1 LFVSTVVIGTPI
13 GGYPGLQDWEEL
25 IRTDKRKQHENHSNV
40 CSILVGDRIRVCG
53 VSKTSVHRAFRYRF
67 YPTEDQTAVLS
78 RTFGC
83 VRLVYNKAL
92 EARTIAWREQQRRI
106 GYVESSALLT
116 GWKRTEDL
124 AFLNDVSS
132 VPLQQGLR
140 HLQTAFTNFFG
151 KRARYPRF
159 KSRKRSRCSAEYT
172 RSGFRWRNGQL
183 TLAKMAEPL
192 AIVWS
197 RPLPEGS
204 EPSTVTISRDPAGR
218 WHCSILIKTIVQHLP
233 LTTAEI
239 GIDAGITSLLT
250 LDHPIPG
257 MTDDQGKIDNP
268 RHERRDRDR
277 LVRAQR
283 VLARKTI
290 GSHNWAKARIAV
302 ARVHA
307 RIADRRRDL
316 LHTLST
322 RLVRDNQTIVIE
334 DLNVAGMV
342 GNHCLARAIHDASW
356 SAFRAML
363 EYKATGYG
371 RTVIAVSR
379 WLPST
384 KTCSGCG
391 QVKAVM
397 PLRERVFHCDRC
409 GLVLDRDVNA
419 ARNVLAAGRAVT
431 ACGAGVRP
439 IRR

>member
-1 LFVSTVVIGTPI
+1 
-13 GGYPGLQDWEEL
+13 
-25 IRTDKRKQHENHSNV
+25 
-40 CSILVGDRIRVCG
+40 
-53 VSKTSVHRAFRYRF
+53 VSKTLVQRAFRYRF
-67 YPTEDQTAVLS
+67 YPTEGQAAELS

-92 EARTIAWREQQRRI
+92 EARTTAWREQQRRI
-106 GYVESSALLT
+106 GYAETSALLT
-116 GWKRTEDL
+116 AWKRTEDL
-124 AFLNDVSS
+124 AFLNEVSC

-140 HLQTAFTNFFG
+140 HLQAAFTNFYT

-172 RSGFRWRNGQL
+172 RSGFRWRDRQV
-183 TLAKMAEPL
+183 TLAKMTQPL

-218 WHCSILIKTIVQHLP
+218 WHCSILIETVVHHLSP
-233 LTTAEI
+233 TTAEV

-257 MTDDQGKIDNP
+257 LTDDQGKINNP
-268 RHERRDRDR
+268 RCERRDHDR
-277 LVRAQR
+277 LVKAQR
-283 VLARKTI
+283 ALARKTT
-290 GSHNWAKARIAV
+290 GSNTRAKARIAV

-334 DLNVAGMV
+334 DLNVAGML
-342 GNHCLARAIHDASW
+342 GNHTLARAIHDASW
-356 SAFRAML
+356 SAFRSML
-363 EYKATGYG
+363 EYKAAGYG

-391 QVKAVM
+391 QVKAAM
-397 PLRERVFHCDRC
+397 SLRERIFHCHTC
-409 GLVLDRDVNA
+409 GLVLDRDINA
-419 ARNVLAAGRAVT
+419 ARNIVAAGRAVT

>member
-1 LFVSTVVIGTPI
+1 
-13 GGYPGLQDWEEL
+13 
-25 IRTDKRKQHENHSNV
+25 
-40 CSILVGDRIRVCG
+40 
-53 VSKTSVHRAFRYRF
+53 VSKTLVQRAFRYRF
-67 YPTEDQTAVLS
+67 YPTEDQAAELS

-92 EARTIAWREQQRRI
+92 EARTAAWREQQRRI
-106 GYVESSALLT
+106 GYAESSALLT
-116 GWKRTEDL
+116 GWKRTKEL
-124 AFLNDVSS
+124 AFLNDVSC

-140 HLQTAFTNFFG
+140 HLQTAFTNFFDQ
-151 KRARYPRF
+151 RARYPRF
-159 KSRKRSRCSAEYT
+159 KSRKRSRCLAEYT
-172 RSGFRWRNGQL
+172 RSGFRWRNGQV
-183 TLAKMAEPL
+183 TLAKMAQPL

-197 RPLPEGS
+197 RPLPAGS
-204 EPSTVTISRDPAGR
+204 EPSTVTISRDAAGR
-218 WHCSILIKTIVQHLP
+218 WHCSILVQAVVHHLP
-233 LTTAEI
+233 PSMAQV

-257 MTDDQGKIDNP
+257 LTDDQGKINNP
-268 RHERRDRDR
+268 RYERRDRDR
-277 LVRAQR
+277 LVKAQR
-283 VLARKTI
+283 VLARKTE
-290 GSHNWAKARIAV
+290 GSLNRAKARIRV

-342 GNHCLARAIHDASW
+342 GNHSLARAIHDASW
-356 SAFRAML
+356 SAFRSML
-363 EYKATGYG
+363 EYKAAGCG

-391 QVKAVM
+391 QVKAAM
-397 PLRERVFHCDRC
+397 SLRERVFHCDMC

-419 ARNVLAAGRAVT
+419 ARNIVAAGRAVT

-439 IRR
+439 SRR